1 MENRNIYPNSLSIKY
16 KFHDLYRRSYKKY
29 TNYMKLEHNSEINL
43 GRTSPISISFPIR
56 SEIFFPFEKPFEKPG
71 RENFSR
77 IVK

>member
-16 KFHDLYRRSYKKY
+16 KLHDLYRRSYKKY

-56 SEIFFPFEKPFEKPG
+56 SEIFSIPFEKPG

>member
-16 KFHDLYRRSYKKY
+16 KLHDLYRRSYKKY

-43 GRTSPISISFPIR
+43 ERTSPISISFPIR
-56 SEIFFPFEKPFEKPG
+56 NEIFSIPFEKPG